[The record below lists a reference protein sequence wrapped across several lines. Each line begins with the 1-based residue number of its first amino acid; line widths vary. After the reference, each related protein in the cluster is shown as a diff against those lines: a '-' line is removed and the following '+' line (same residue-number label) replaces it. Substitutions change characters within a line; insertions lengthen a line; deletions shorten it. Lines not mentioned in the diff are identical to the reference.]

1 VIALI
6 IFLYALQALIAE
18 GMGVRLSPDR
28 ISAPR
33 RFHAHVPPL
42 LLWRVS
48 GPMRRVEY
56 VASLSKVSDGR
67 VAIMRWTDASETPLL
82 FASRET
88 KLAFF
93 RSLRQFGPQVG
104 LYRRKN

>member
-1 VIALI
+1 VIASI

-33 RFHAHVPPL
+33 RFHAHLPPL

-48 GPMRRVEY
+48 GPLQQLEY

-67 VAIMRWTDASETPLL
+67 VAIMRWMDASEIPLL
-82 FASRET
+82 CASRET

-93 RSLRQFGPQVG
+93 KSLHRFGPQVG
-104 LYRRKN
+104 LYKRKS